1 MNSGPNAH
9 PIAADLVLE
18 MELAPGGNSAAALV
32 DALRAAAA
40 QAGFSLDVPALHAA
54 IEAPGPVQLVL
65 ARAQDRLLLL
75 TIQPSR
81 QGRLALATWL
91 PTTGRRVDL
100 DIQLLQGVMD
110 QLPAAVS
117 IKDSERRYRF
127 VNRCWEASLS
137 LRRADVLG
145 RRFEELD
152 GACLSPE
159 IFARLAEDMRRDE
172 EALIEGRATETE
184 SEQAFTSPQGG
195 PRTMLVS
202 KVPLRGLHDPRPG
215 VLSVTVEI
223 TARRQA
229 EQDLRA
235 ATAQLSERS
244 AALSAARERAE
255 RARRDAEAAA
265 RTKAR
270 FLAMMSHEL
279 RTPMTGV
286 LGMLDLMEDGGGE
299 TEARDRLQA
308 LRGSAEALMRVLDDI
323 LDYSLIESGH
333 FELHDTPFDPA
344 ALLREVAGQFAALAG
359 RQGLFLHVEVAP
371 GLPPQVLGDAQR
383 LRQVL
388 GHLLSNAVKFTQ
400 RGGITARM
408 GTEAGPDGAPL
419 LVLNVL
425 DTGPGIPPE
434 RRAEL
439 FQPYTPLEEVTSR
452 RAGGTGLGL
461 VICRQLA
468 HAMRGE
474 VACDE
479 APGGGALFRFSLP
492 LRLAAPRQADPR
504 PRLSPARVLVVDD
517 VALNRKVVAAILER
531 DGHKVVLAATGEEAV
546 AHVAAGPRFDLVLMD
561 LHMPGMDGIAATAAI
576 RALPDEVGRV
586 PVHALTAD
594 VFARTSPEYA
604 MAGFTGFLT
613 KPLDWAAI
621 RQAIAAAQAG
631 TATPEVPSTADGAPV
646 LDPAQLAGMFEGLP
660 RDEVDHMY
668 QEFLKSLTEALA
680 RLREHRDRDD
690 GVALA
695 QEAHSLKGLASNFG
709 AVRLAKAAAMLQTRL
724 DAAAVVGAL
733 PLAPLEAAC
742 NDTAEAIRTG
752 VHLRLLDAAFPPSCP
767 NAGEAGR

>member
-1 MNSGPNAH
+1 MSPGPKA
-9 PIAADLVLE
+9 PPTAADLLLE
-18 MELAPGGNSAAALV
+18 MELAPGEGSATALV
-32 DALRAAAA
+32 DALLAAAEQGGFRLDPA
-40 QAGFSLDVPALHAA
+40 ALQAAL
-54 IEAPGPVQLVL
+54 ESTGPVQLVL
-65 ARAQDRLLLL
+65 ARARGRLLLL
-75 TIQPSR
+75 TIQSGR
-81 QGRLALATWL
+81 EGRLALATWL

-100 DIQLLQGVMD
+100 DIHLLQAVMD

-137 LRRADVLG
+137 LQRAEVLG
-145 RRFEELD
+145 RRFEELE
-152 GACLSPE
+152 GTCLPPE
-159 IFARLAEDMRRDE
+159 TFGRIAEAMRRDE
-172 EALIEGRATETE
+172 EALIEGRSDACET
-184 SEQAFTSPQGG
+184 EQAFASADGTA
-195 PRTMLVS
+195 RTMLVS

-215 VLSVTVEI
+215 LLSITVEI
-223 TARRQA
+223 TDRKRV
-229 EQDLRA
+229 ERDLRA
-235 ATAQLSERS
+235 ATDQLSERS
-244 AALSAARERAE
+244 AALTAARDRAE

-286 LGMLDLMEDGGGE
+286 LGMLDMMEDGGAE
-299 TEARDRLQA
+299 SEARDRLQA

-333 FELHDTPFDPA
+333 FELRDAPFDPA
-344 ALLREVAGQFAALAG
+344 ALLREVAEQFAGLAA

-371 GLPPQVLGDAQR
+371 DLPPQALGDAPR

-388 GHLLSNAVKFTQ
+388 GHLLSNGIKFTEQ
-400 RGGITARM
+400 GGITARM
-408 GTEAGPDGAPL
+408 GMETGPDGAPL

-468 HAMRGE
+468 NAMRGDVVCE
-474 VACDE
+474 D

-492 LRLAAPRQADPR
+492 LRLPAPRRDETH

-517 VALNRKVVAAILER
+517 VALNRKVVSAILER
-531 DGHKVVLAATGEEAV
+531 DGHEVVLAATGEEAV
-546 AHVAAGPRFDLVLMD
+546 ARMAEGPRFDLVLMD

-576 RALPDEVGRV
+576 RALPGEAGRV

-631 TATPEVPSTADGAPV
+631 AAAPEAAPANNGAPV
-646 LDPAQLAGMFEGLP
+646 LDRAQLAGMFEGLP
-660 RDEVDHMY
+660 RDAVDQMY
-668 QEFLKSLTEALA
+668 QEFLRSLHEALA
-680 RLREHRDRDD
+680 RLREQRDRDD
-690 GVALA
+690 GAALA
-695 QEAHSLKGLASNFG
+695 REAHSLKGLAGNFG
-709 AVRLAKAAAMLQTRL
+709 ASRLAEAAGSLQTRL
-724 DAAAVVGAL
+724 DSGAMVAGL
-733 PLAPLEAAC
+733 PLASLEAAC
-742 NDTAEAIRTG
+742 SDTAEAIRVGT
-752 VHLRLLDAAFPPSCP
+752 HLHLLDAAFPPSRP
-767 NAGEAGR
+767 H

>member
-1 MNSGPNAH
+1 MNSGPDAH
-9 PIAADLVLE
+9 PIAADMLLE
-18 MELAPGGNSAAALV
+18 MELAPGEGTATALV
-32 DALRAAAA
+32 DALREAAA
-40 QAGFSLDVPALHAA
+40 QGGFRLDLTALQAA

-75 TIQPSR
+75 TIQPGR
-81 QGRLALATWL
+81 EGRLALATWL

-100 DIQLLQGVMD
+100 DIQLLQAVMD

-137 LRRADVLG
+137 LRRAEVLG
-145 RRFEELD
+145 RRFEELE
-152 GACLSPE
+152 GTCLSPKT
-159 IFARLAEDMRRDE
+159 FARLAEELRHDE
-172 EALIEGRATETE
+172 EALIEGRASETE
-184 SEQAFTSPQGG
+184 REQTFTSPQSG
-195 PRTMLVS
+195 PRAMLVS

-215 VLSVTVEI
+215 VLSVTVEV
-223 TARRQA
+223 TERKRV

-235 ATAQLSERS
+235 TTAQLSERS
-244 AALSAARERAE
+244 AALSAARDRAE

-286 LGMLDLMEDGGGE
+286 LGMLDLMEDGGAE
-299 TEARDRLQA
+299 MEARDRLQA

-333 FELHDTPFDPA
+333 FELRDAPCDPA
-344 ALLREVAGQFAALAG
+344 ALLREVAEQFAGLAA

-371 GLPPQVLGDAQR
+371 DLPSQVLGDAQR
-383 LRQVL
+383 LRQVI

-400 RGGITARM
+400 QGGITVRM
-408 GTEAGPDGAPL
+408 GPEMAPGGAPL
-419 LVLNVL
+419 LVLEVL
-425 DTGPGIPPE
+425 DTGPGIPSE

-474 VACDE
+474 VTCED

-492 LRLAAPRQADPR
+492 LRLPAPRRAAPR
-504 PRLSPARVLVVDD
+504 PRLAPARVLVVDD
-517 VALNRKVVAAILER
+517 VALNRKVVSAILER
-531 DGHKVVLAATGEEAV
+531 DGHQVVLAATGEEAV
-546 AHVAAGPRFDLVLMD
+546 ARVAEGPPFDLVLMD

-576 RALPDEVGRV
+576 RALPGEVGRV

-604 MAGFTGFLT
+604 RAGFTGFLT

-631 TATPEVPSTADGAPV
+631 EAPSEVPLAADGPPV
-646 LDPAQLAGMFEGLP
+646 LDRGQLAGMFEGLP
-660 RDEVDHMY
+660 RDAVDQMY
-668 QEFLKSLTEALA
+668 QEFLRSLLEALA
-680 RLREHRDRDD
+680 RLREQRDRED
-690 GVALA
+690 GTALA
-695 QEAHSLKGLASNFG
+695 REAHSLKGLAGNFG
-709 AVRLAKAAAMLQTRL
+709 AARLAEAAATLQTRI
-724 DAAAVVGAL
+724 DTGAVVAAL

-742 NDTAEAIRTG
+742 SDTAEAIRVGT
-752 VHLRLLDAAFPPSCP
+752 HLHLLDAAFPPP
-767 NAGEAGR
+767 RPH

>member
-1 MNSGPNAH
+1 MNSGPDAH
-9 PIAADLVLE
+9 PTAADLLLE
-18 MELAPGGNSAAALV
+18 MELAPGEGAATALV
-32 DALRAAAA
+32 DALREAAA
-40 QAGFSLDVPALHAA
+40 QAGFSLDLAALQAA
-54 IEAPGPVQLVL
+54 IEAQGPIQLVL

-75 TIQPSR
+75 TIQPGR
-81 QGRLALATWL
+81 EGRLALATWL

-100 DIQLLQGVMD
+100 DIQLLQAVMD

-137 LRRADVLG
+137 LRRAEVLG
-145 RRFEELD
+145 RRFEDLE
-152 GACLSPE
+152 GTCLSPKT
-159 IFARLAEDMRRDE
+159 FARLAEELRRDE

-184 SEQAFTSPQGG
+184 SEQAFTSPHRG

-223 TARRQA
+223 TERKRA

-244 AALSAARERAE
+244 AALSAARDRAE

-286 LGMLDLMEDGGGE
+286 LGMLDLMEDGGDG

-333 FELHDTPFDPA
+333 FELRDAPFDPA
-344 ALLREVAGQFAALAG
+344 ALLREVAEQFAALAA

-371 GLPPQVLGDAQR
+371 DLPAQVLGDAQR

-388 GHLLSNAVKFTQ
+388 GHLLSNGVKFTQ
-400 RGGITARM
+400 EGGITVRM

-474 VACDE
+474 VACED

-492 LRLAAPRQADPR
+492 LRLPAPPRVAPRPT
-504 PRLSPARVLVVDD
+504 PARVLVVDD
-517 VALNRKVVAAILER
+517 VALNRKVVSAILER
-531 DGHKVVLAATGEEAV
+531 DGHQVVLAATGEEAV
-546 AHVAAGPRFDLVLMD
+546 ARVAEGPRFDLVLMD

-576 RALPDEVGRV
+576 RALPGEAGRV

-621 RQAIAAAQAG
+621 RQAIAAAPAG
-631 TATPEVPSTADGAPV
+631 EATTEAAPAADGAPV
-646 LDPAQLAGMFEGLP
+646 LDRAQLAGMFEGLP
-660 RDEVDHMY
+660 RDAVDQMY
-668 QEFLKSLTEALA
+668 QEFLRSLHDALA
-680 RLREHRDRDD
+680 RLRAQRDRDD
-690 GVALA
+690 GAALA
-695 QEAHSLKGLASNFG
+695 REAHSLKGLAGNFG
-709 AVRLAKAAAMLQTRL
+709 AARLAEAAATLQSRL
-724 DAAAVVGAL
+724 DSGSVVASL
-733 PLAPLEAAC
+733 PMASLEAAYS
-742 NDTAEAIRTG
+742 DTAEAIQAGT
-752 VHLRLLDAAFPPSCP
+752 HLHLLDAAFPPP
-767 NAGEAGR
+767 RPH

>member
-1 MNSGPNAH
+1 MNSGPDAH
-9 PIAADLVLE
+9 PIAADLLLE
-18 MELAPGGNSAAALV
+18 MELAPGGNSATALV
-32 DALRAAAA
+32 DALREAAA
-40 QAGFSLDVPALHAA
+40 QAGFSLDLAALQAA
-54 IEAPGPVQLVL
+54 IAAPGPVQLVL

-75 TIQPSR
+75 TIQPGR
-81 QGRLALATWL
+81 EGRLALATWL

-100 DIQLLQGVMD
+100 DIQLLQAVMD

-127 VNRCWEASLS
+127 VNRCWEASLT
-137 LRRADVLG
+137 LRRAAVLG

-152 GACLSPE
+152 GTCLSPE
-159 IFARLAEDMRRDE
+159 TFARLAEDMRRDE
-172 EALIEGRATETE
+172 EALIEGRASETE
-184 SEQAFTSPQGG
+184 SEQAFTSPHGR

-202 KVPLRGLHDPRPG
+202 KVPLHGLHDPRPG
-215 VLSVTVEI
+215 VLSVTVEV
-223 TARRQA
+223 TERKRV

-244 AALSAARERAE
+244 AALSAARDRAE

-279 RTPMTGV
+279 RTPMAGV
-286 LGMLDLMEDGGGE
+286 LGMLDLMEDGGAE

-333 FELHDTPFDPA
+333 FELRDAPFEPA
-344 ALLREVAGQFAALAG
+344 ALLREVAGQFAGLAA

-371 GLPPQVLGDAQR
+371 DLPPQVLGDAHR
-383 LRQVL
+383 LRQVM

-400 RGGITARM
+400 EGGITVRVGPEMA
-408 GTEAGPDGAPL
+408 PDGAPRV
-419 LVLNVL
+419 VLEVR
-425 DTGPGIPPE
+425 DTGPGIPPD

-474 VACDE
+474 VTCED
-479 APGGGALFRFSLP
+479 APGGGAAFRFSLP
-492 LRLAAPRQADPR
+492 LRLPAPRPPPA
-504 PRLSPARVLVVDD
+504 PARVLVVDD

-531 DGHKVVLAATGEEAV
+531 DGHRVVLAATGEEAV
-546 AHVAAGPRFDLVLMD
+546 ARVAEGPRFDLVLMD

-576 RALPDEVGRV
+576 RALPGEAGRV

-594 VFARTSPEYA
+594 VFARTSSEYA

-631 TATPEVPSTADGAPV
+631 DAAPEVVLSAEDAPV
-646 LDPAQLAGMFEGLP
+646 LDRAQLAGMFEGLP
-660 RDEVDHMY
+660 RDAVDQMY
-668 QEFLKSLTEALA
+668 QEFLRGLHDALA
-680 RLREHRDRDD
+680 RLREHRDRHD
-690 GVALA
+690 GAALA
-695 QEAHSLKGLASNFG
+695 REAHSLRGLAGNFG
-709 AVRLAKAAAMLQTRL
+709 ARRLAEAAAALQARL
-724 DAAAVVGAL
+724 DSGTMVAGL
-733 PLAPLEAAC
+733 PLASLEAAC
-742 NDTAEAIRTG
+742 SDTAAAIRAGT
-752 VHLRLLDAAFPPSCP
+752 HLNMLDAAFPSSRPH
-767 NAGEAGR
+767 EGRKAP